1 MKNAMEDFLMKSV
14 LLKSTGKISIEEIP
28 LPPLKRRDVLVE
40 MKACGLCGT
49 DIEKLHGRYV
59 ASLPILGHE
68 ASGIVVEVGEGVQD
82 LKKGD
87 RVFPHHHVPCHSCH
101 YCLHGSETMCSQYRA
116 SNLDPGGFSEYFR
129 VPAWN
134 VEHNG
139 VLKLPDH
146 VTFEEASLIEPTACC
161 MRSLSRCSVSG
172 DEMVL
177 VVGAGPI
184 GLTHLLLLSLRGAKV
199 LVSDIN
205 TSRLAFAEKFGASAV
220 YDAVKEDVPL
230 RVREETA
237 GMGVDLAVV
246 ASGSSKAIVQAL
258 KSVRKGGKI
267 CLFGVP
273 AKGMELNYDF
283 SDLFNS
289 EVSIITSNAATEA
302 ETTAVLKLMDEQS
315 LNVASLITHRFR
327 LVEFEKAVETATQGN
342 SGKIIITP

>member
-1 MKNAMEDFLMKSV
+1 MKSV
-14 LLKSTGKISIEEIP
+14 LLKSTGKISIEETN
-28 LPPLKRRDVLVE
+28 PPALKQGDILVE

-59 ASLPILGHE
+59 ASQPVLGHE
-68 ASGIVVEVGEGVQD
+68 ASGVVVDVGDGVQD
-82 LKKGD
+82 LRTGE
-87 RVFPHHHVPCHSCH
+87 RVFPHHHVPCYQCH
-101 YCLHGSETMCSQYRA
+101 YCQHGSETMCSQYRA

-139 VLKLPDH
+139 VLRLPDH
-146 VTFEEASLIEPTACC
+146 VTFEQASLIEPTACC
-161 MRSLSRCSVSG
+161 MRSLNRCKLSG
-172 DEMVL
+172 DEIVL
-177 VVGAGPI
+177 IVGAGPI

-205 TSRLAFAEKFGASAV
+205 ASRLAFAEKSGASAV
-220 YDAVKEDVPL
+220 YDAAREDVSLKVKEETGDVG
-230 RVREETA
+230 A
-237 GMGVDLAVV
+237 DLVVV

-273 AKGMELNYDF
+273 AKGSQLNYDF
-283 SDLFNS
+283 SDIFNS

-302 ETTAVLKLMDEQS
+302 ETGVVLKLMDERT
-315 LNVASLITHRFR
+315 LNLASLITHRYR
-327 LVEFEKAVETATQGN
+327 LDEFEKAVETAQVGN
-342 SGKIIITP
+342 CEKIIITP